1 MELTGALKRP
11 PREGICILGKWLLS
25 GRLLGDREE
34 TRLLGERLTGSVASF
49 VRICPTADGSL
60 TGKL

>member
-11 PREGICILGKWLLS
+11 PREGICILGKWLFS

-49 VRICPTADGSL
+49 VLICPTAD
-60 TGKL
+60 